1 MPDKG
6 PSLGTSTFYLH
17 INTVFSNRMLV
28 FLMMM
33 TNVMTYSTTT
43 ILTVYWTL
51 ILKSTVLVFVSVTV
65 KPIHK
70 RTTIYLACVPVHFTV
85 KWTGTQATIYSDV
98 KLKRFLYNGYLVR
111 NQAEL
116 ILNFLFLVKN
126 NCS

>member
-1 MPDKG
+1 VPDKG

-33 TNVMTYSTTT
+33 TNVMMYSTTT

-70 RTTIYLACVPVHFTV
+70 RTTIY
-85 KWTGTQATIYSDV
+85 SDV